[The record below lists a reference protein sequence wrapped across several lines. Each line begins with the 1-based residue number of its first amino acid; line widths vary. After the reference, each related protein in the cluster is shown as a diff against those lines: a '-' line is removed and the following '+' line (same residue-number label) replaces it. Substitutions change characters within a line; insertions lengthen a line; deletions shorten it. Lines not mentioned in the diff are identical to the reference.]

1 MVGFGFVV
9 DCIIMFGTQVS
20 SYEQDLITD
29 VIIVLGV
36 EPGMHGPTLSMHLPS
51 ARTLFMWSFHHFNLL
66 FLVSD
71 IYSVIDA

>member
-36 EPGMHGPTLSMHLPS
+36 EPGIPGPTLCPYPFHVVKK
-51 ARTLFMWSFHHFNLL
+51 SFHDLNLL
-66 FLVSD
+66 FL
-71 IYSVIDA
+71 YG

>member
-36 EPGMHGPTLSMHLPS
+36 EPGIPGPTL
-51 ARTLFMWSFHHFNLL
+51 ARTLFMWWRSPFTT
-66 FLVSD
+66 
-71 IYSVIDA
+71 